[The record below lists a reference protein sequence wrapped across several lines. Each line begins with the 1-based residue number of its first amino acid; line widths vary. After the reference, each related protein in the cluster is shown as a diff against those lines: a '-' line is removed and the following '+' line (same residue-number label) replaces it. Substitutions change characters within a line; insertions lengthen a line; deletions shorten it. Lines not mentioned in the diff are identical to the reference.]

1 MKTILVC
8 IMATVAGLIGNMAG
22 AQPVFLGT
30 TDTVSFFSSTPVADI
45 DARSVQAVGAI
56 NQSTKDIF
64 FKVPMKSFVFKK
76 ALMQEHF
83 NENYVESDKFPN
95 ATFKGKITDDVD
107 LTKDGTYSVTVS
119 GDFTVHGVSKPKTVP
134 GTVTV
139 KGNNMYVKAS
149 FDVKLADHDIAI
161 PTIVSQEI
169 AEVVNVKVSGMLTAS
184 PK

>member
-1 MKTILVC
+1 
-8 IMATVAGLIGNMAG
+8 
-22 AQPVFLGT
+22 
-30 TDTVSFFSSTPVADI
+30 
-45 DARSVQAVGAI
+45 
-56 NQSTKDIF
+56 
-64 FKVPMKSFVFKK
+64 MKSFVFKK

-149 FDVKLADHDIAI
+149 FDVKLAR
-161 PTIVSQEI
+161 S
-169 AEVVNVKVSGMLTAS
+169 
-184 PK
+184 